1 MTNLILITRRNCEA
15 CSIMLHNVADVLDET
30 NTEVTLR
37 VRHSESLNVDTL
49 IELNIKNFPTILIKQ
64 DGKEVGRLEGTY
76 PVDYIKEIINKL

>member
-30 NTEVTLR
+30 DTEVTLR
-37 VRHSESLNVDTL
+37 VRHSESLDVDTL
-49 IELNIKNFPTILIKQ
+49 TELNIKNFPTILIKQ

>member
-64 DGKEVGRLEGTY
+64 DGKEVSRLEGTY

>member
-1 MTNLILITRRNCEA
+1 MTNLIFITRRNCEA

>member
-15 CSIMLHNVADVLDET
+15 CSIMLHNVADILDET

>member
-37 VRHSESLNVDTL
+37 VRHSESLDVDTL
-49 IELNIKNFPTILIKQ
+49 TELNIKNFPTILIKQ

>member
-15 CSIMLHNVADVLDET
+15 CNIMLHNVADVLYET

-37 VRHSESLNVDTL
+37 VRHSESLSIDTL
-49 IELNIKNFPTILIKQ
+49 TELNIKNFPTILIKE

-76 PVDYIKEIINKL
+76 PVDYIKEVINKL

>member
-64 DGKEVGRLEGTY
+64 DGKEVGRIEGTY

>member
-49 IELNIKNFPTILIKQ
+49 TELNIKNFPTILIKQ

>member
-64 DGKEVGRLEGTY
+64 NGKEVGRLEGTY

>member
-15 CSIMLHNVADVLDET
+15 CSIMLYNVADVLDET